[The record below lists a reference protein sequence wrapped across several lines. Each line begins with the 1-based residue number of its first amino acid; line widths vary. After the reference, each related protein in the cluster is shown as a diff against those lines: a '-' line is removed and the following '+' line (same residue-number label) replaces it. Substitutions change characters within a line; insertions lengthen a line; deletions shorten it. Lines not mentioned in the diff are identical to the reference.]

1 MSAGFGSSGQKRT
14 PEKVVMEP
22 SESIYQQNRRNMVG
36 TIPPPLLSR
45 WAQGPPLP
53 WETNWRT
60 GARQLGLPWG
70 GTHKPRGRRQPHPAR
85 SRGRCWWGGNRP
97 SQLSNPRREGPRSAA
112 KWSAPLETKFLRFAT
127 RQEQDTVLS
136 RSSA

>member
-70 GTHKPRGRRQPHPAR
+70 GRTSQEAGDSPTPHGRKDGAGGAETDPANFPTPGEKDHGAQR
-85 SRGRCWWGGNRP
+85 S
-97 SQLSNPRREGPRSAA
+97 GPRLWKRSFCA
-112 KWSAPLETKFLRFAT
+112 S
-127 RQEQDTVLS
+127 RQDRKKTLS
-136 RSSA
+136 CRGP